1 MLKERKMPAY
11 LVYLCYGVTDRREL
25 ETYWEVTQVT
35 FQGQDMKVHT
45 AYTPV
50 EVLEGEEDVKGVV
63 IAEFPSYEAC
73 KAWYDSPAYSE
84 AKKHRM
90 RGADYLGMLVD
101 GGIAA
106 PDERMV
112 HTKGNVP
119 A

>member
-1 MLKERKMPAY
+1 MSAY
-11 LVYLCYGVTDRREL
+11 LVYLCYDVSDRKEL

-50 EVLEGEEDVKGVV
+50 EVLEGDEEVLGVV

-73 KAWYDSPAYSE
+73 KAWYESPGYRE
-84 AKKHRM
+84 ARKHRM
-90 RGADYLGMLVD
+90 RGADYLGMIVD
-101 GGIAA
+101 GGFKPAE
-106 PDERMV
+106 ERMV
-112 HTKGNVP
+112 HTKDNIP